1 MLKVGNAISVANL
14 KSRILLQVH
23 DELVLEVATG
33 EAKLLSEIVR
43 AQMGDAFALNAPLAV
58 NIGLGAN
65 WELAAH

>member
-1 MLKVGNAISVANL
+1 
-14 KSRILLQVH
+14 LLQVH
-23 DELVLEVATG
+23 DELVLEVAKG

-43 AQMGDAFALNAPLAV
+43 TQMGDAFALNAPLAV

>member
-1 MLKVGNAISVANL
+1 
-14 KSRILLQVH
+14 LLQVH
-23 DELVLEVATG
+23 DELVLEVAKG

-43 AQMGDAFALNAPLAV
+43 IQMGDAFALNAPLAV